1 MAALDEIS
9 GTLGLSKASHL
20 LRRLTFGVT
29 RIEIDTFSTK
39 TISQALDILLSPQS
53 APNPPLDLKTG
64 TSWIGTTS
72 QNSSE
77 SELRQ
82 YFRCWMY
89 GLMYKSGINA
99 SEKLTFFL
107 HTNFTAIGAI
117 IDKSTAL
124 YFQNQLLRKYSTGN
138 IKELALK
145 ICTDNAMLVLLD
157 NRLNEFVKPN
167 ENYAREFLELFT
179 IGKGQEIG
187 AGNYTTYTEQD
198 IQSAAKILSGW
209 NTDFTY
215 STIDSVTGIPTG
227 KLKLNSSNLAFKHD
241 AGIKTFSAA
250 FDSVQ
255 IKPSEISGTFA
266 TSAAASKELAEFVD
280 MVFSKRATA
289 LNICRKIY
297 RFFVYYK
304 ITDQV
309 EANVIS
315 PMADV
320 LITNNYVLKPVLE
333 LLFKSKHFFDEDDA
347 LTSNNAKGAIIK
359 SPLEVTIGMMKFFGI
374 SLPDYSADLAKFYT
388 EVGSVIDA
396 MIDQGFDLYE
406 PLDVAGYDAYFQ
418 APLYNRNWISPNF
431 LARRYQFAQYLLEGK
446 TNLGKDSSLKIDA
459 VQYINQVANISDP
472 SDGNLL
478 AKELMDYLLPESIT
492 DTRATYFRNLLLDNL
507 SVINWKNEWNN
518 YKSSG
523 NDMAIRTQ
531 INAFL
536 NAVLQSAEYQ
546 LS

>member
-1 MAALDEIS
+1 MAALDEIT

-20 LRRLTFGVT
+20 LRRLTFGAT
-29 RIEIDTFSTK
+29 RPEVDTFSSK
-39 TISQALDILLSPQS
+39 TISQALDILLSPLTVP
-53 APNPPLDLKTG
+53 APPVDLKTG
-64 TSWIGTTS
+64 NSWIAPTT

-77 SELRQ
+77 SDLRQ
-82 YFRCWMY
+82 YFRCWLY
-89 GLMYKSGINA
+89 GLMYKSGTNA
-99 SEKLTFFL
+99 TEKLTFFL
-107 HTNFTAIGAI
+107 HTNFTAIAAV

-124 YFQNQLLRKYSTGN
+124 YYQNQLLRKYATGN

-157 NRLNEFVKPN
+157 NRLNEYVKPN
-167 ENYAREFLELFT
+167 ENFAREFFELFT
-179 IGKGQEIG
+179 IGKGPEIG
-187 AGNYTTYTEQD
+187 AGNYSTYTEQD
-198 IQSAAKILSGW
+198 IQAAAKVLSGW

-215 STIDSVTGIPTG
+215 SNIDPLTGIPSG
-227 KLKLNSSNLAFKHD
+227 KLKVNSSNLAFKHD
-241 AGIKTFSAA
+241 VGIKTFSPA
-250 FDSVQ
+250 FDNIE
-255 IKPSEISGTFA
+255 IKPSAVSGSFA
-266 TSAAASKELAEFVD
+266 TTAAATQELKEFVN

-297 RFFVYYK
+297 RFFVYYR

-315 PMADV
+315 PMADN
-320 LITNNYVLKPVLE
+320 LIANNYVLKPVFE
-333 LLFKSKHFFDEDDA
+333 MLFKSQHFFDEDDA
-347 LTSNNAKGAIIK
+347 VTSNNAKGAIIK
-359 SPLEVTIGMMKFFGI
+359 SPLEVTIGMMKYFEI
-374 SLPDYSADLAKFYT
+374 SLPESSSDLTKYYT

-396 MIDQGFDLYE
+396 MVDQGFDLYE

-446 TNLGKDSSLKIDA
+446 NNLGKPSVLKIDA
-459 VQYINQVANISDP
+459 IQFVKQVANISDP

-478 AKELMDYLLPESIT
+478 AKELIDYLLPESIT
-492 DTRATYFRNLLLDNL
+492 DDRTTYFRNILLDNL
-507 SVINWKNEWNN
+507 SLINWKNEWNN
-518 YKSSG
+518 YQSSG